1 MRVERIE
8 WDGADAT
15 ACAAQVRA
23 LVPGLEKVTREVG
36 EVIVAVGA
44 HGDQAV
50 RDLGVRFG
58 EVQVE
63 NVRVDPGLIQA
74 APSLIAATLREA

>member
-50 RDLGVRFG
+50 RDLGGPLRRG
-58 EVQVE
+58 
-63 NVRVDPGLIQA
+63 PGRRA
-74 APSLIAATLREA
+74 CASTRG